1 MAELFSVGV
10 RGWGATLIG
19 ARVTGVRVT
28 PTSGFCVGTGATGRV
43 HGWVSAEPVSSV
55 GGGGGGAGLIGVGEA
70 LLGAGW
76 AVVDACGATDVDC
89 SGPVAGPSG
98 RTSMTIDPATAA
110 DALAISTIVA
120 CFVRYHGAG
129 GALNVSVL

>member
-1 MAELFSVGV
+1 MFSVGV

-28 PTSGFCVGTGATGRV
+28 PTSGFWVAAGAAGRV

-98 RTSMTIDPATAA
+98 GTSMTIDPATAA

>member
-1 MAELFSVGV
+1 
-10 RGWGATLIG
+10 
-19 ARVTGVRVT
+19 
-28 PTSGFCVGTGATGRV
+28 
-43 HGWVSAEPVSSV
+43 VSAEPVSSV
-55 GGGGGGAGLIGVGEA
+55 GGGRGGAGLIGVGEA

-98 RTSMTIDPATAA
+98 GTSMTIDPATAA